1 MNVENYWGVHVLGQ
15 RAYFGQI
22 PGVWL
27 WYERGDNRPCKGLV
41 YCCRGA
47 LWAVWLIWAFSSLC
61 KFVKTLKDWFYYLS
75 LIMTESKRYGYHAQK
90 LCEYFWIIEFGHTFI
105 WIIAVYFCLRLH
117 KLTNN
122 ISHELSS

>member
-27 WYERGDNRPCKGLV
+27 WYERGDNQPCKGLV
-41 YCCRGA
+41 YCSRGA
-47 LWAVWLIWAFSSLC
+47 LWAVWLICAFSSLG

-75 LIMTESKRYGYHAQK
+75 LIKTESKSRNT
-90 LCEYFWIIEFGHTFI
+90 WIPSAKAMWIFLNHWI
-105 WIIAVYFCLRLH
+105 WSYVNL
-117 KLTNN
+117 NN
-122 ISHELSS
+122 CRVFLFTTSQIDNQYKS